1 MLSICTGML
10 PTAALGGRIGT
21 APLAVLQAAYPQ
33 VQWAKTQQYGN
44 RRGLMCA
51 SMQDRVSEI
60 CCGHRQ
66 EGARKSTPRVV
77 RAERRIRAGAAAGLG
92 RRCSLRGRRRCAC
105 DSPLGW
111 QRDLGRRARQSAH
124 ARSFPSAMTLEKN
137 ARPGSRLSPSL
148 PSFLYHPPPHA
159 THFLNIRSVLAA
171 PLCATL
177 PQSCFAPPA
186 RPFPPCCRRRPPA
199 ATSTFADSR

>member
-1 MLSICTGML
+1 
-10 PTAALGGRIGT
+10 
-21 APLAVLQAAYPQ
+21 
-33 VQWAKTQQYGN
+33 
-44 RRGLMCA
+44 MCA
-51 SMQDRVSEI
+51 FMLDQVSEI

-66 EGARKSTPRVV
+66 EGARKSIPRVV
-77 RAERRIRAGAAAGLG
+77 TAERRIRAGAAAGLG

-159 THFLNIRSVLAA
+159 THLLNIRSVLAA
-171 PLCATL
+171 PLRATL
-177 PQSCFAPPA
+177 PQSCFAPSA

-199 ATSTFADSR
+199 AASAFADSRRVDSPSPRNLSPAAPPALIATHLSP